1 MIKNL
6 FRPCCEKCC
15 FIEAEV
21 ETKSSDFISGRR
33 EDAITTL
40 YCSHMMV
47 CAVYWKSE
55 RDTQMG
61 E

>member
-1 MIKNL
+1 MINNL

-15 FIEAEV
+15 FIDAKV
-21 ETKSSDFISGRR
+21 ETKSSESILGGSRGT
-33 EDAITTL
+33 ITTL
-40 YCSHMMV
+40 YCTHMLV
-47 CAVYWKSE
+47 CAAYRQSE

>member
-15 FIEAEV
+15 FIDARV
-21 ETKSSDFISGRR
+21 ETESSESILDTCNGT
-33 EDAITTL
+33 ITTL
-40 YCSHMMV
+40 YCTHMLV
-47 CAVYWKSE
+47 CGEYYKNG
-55 RDTQMG
+55 RDTPIG